1 MAAPVAASVT
11 VLAMGPAVSWLW
23 LMGTMPRRD
32 TRAMVGFR
40 PTTPLTLAGPVMEPE
55 VSVPTVAAAKLAA
68 AVPGAAVEAQ
78 PTVAVSGLWQTQ
90 FAGAAATVS
99 LTQSGPNVI
108 GTYVNTPPLMP
119 GAICTMSWPFAK
131 SRITSWPPAPTK

>member
-1 MAAPVAASVT
+1 MRSVFRAVCLVGAAMT
-11 VLAMGPAVSWLW
+11 MG
-23 LMGTMPRRD
+23 
-32 TRAMVGFR
+32 
-40 PTTPLTLAGPVMEPE
+40 
-55 VSVPTVAAAKLAA
+55 
-68 AVPGAAVEAQ
+68 GAAVEAQ

-119 GAICTMSWPFAK
+119 GAMAGVLRGNVLTGRWTDASSSGGFTLVFSPNGRSFAGTWGR
-131 SRITSWPPAPTK
+131 SITSVSDGGPWVGTRQ